1 MSRTPVPQRFC
12 CGDISAYGNAPTLGS
27 MWCRTAIQGS
37 RTQTIM
43 ELENL
48 LGELRHIEEE
58 ESQLLELASDR
69 QAQVRHHASCRR
81 TGFHSACF
89 RHKLHAGVQ
98 FHSALMTAA

>member
-1 MSRTPVPQRFC
+1 
-12 CGDISAYGNAPTLGS
+12 

-37 RTQTIM
+37 RTQTIV

-69 QAQVRHHASCRR
+69 QAQVRHHASL
-81 TGFHSACF
+81 SAH
-89 RHKLHAGVQ
+89 RVPQRL
-98 FHSALMTAA
+98 L